1 MLTSS
6 ASRVALFFLCLWSP
20 FVFAHG
26 GEVLVIGGVIFV
38 VALMLVILSRCTKTT
53 WWQKLVLIIFPWVA
67 VLLLSLTV
75 DAVLRVIGV
84 RWGTNDWTLF
94 FSTVAFGPISVWLLC
109 LWYFRAIPT
118 SVQRLPK
125 KFLSLLSSVFTWS
138 RGAFLKIHDISRRVR
153 QIDASDVQ
161 HYLSQVRALSFKPI
175 LLCSLSIW
183 LAWFFTYIIST
194 QITHQLMYRLDMDAW
209 ASLCPKHGPYLFLSC
224 FSLPS
229 WSIQLSLL
237 SIVLYFWIQR
247 FLKHYFAAPEVRPM
261 QIPVLMFFA
270 IVLPLV
276 FCALFYQLILFNA
289 LTAISIVIAIHR
301 YFEQMPTVDA
311 KNA

>member
-6 ASRVALFFLCLWSP
+6 ASRIALFFLCLWSP
-20 FVFAHG
+20 GVFAHG
-26 GEVLVIGGVIFV
+26 GESLVIGGVVSV
-38 VALMLVILSRCTKTT
+38 VALMLIILSLCTKTT

-75 DAVLRVIGV
+75 AAVLRVIGV
-84 RWGTNDWTLF
+84 HWRIHDWTLF

-118 SVQRLPK
+118 SIQRLPQ
-125 KFLSLLSSVFTWS
+125 KFWSLFSPLFTWG
-138 RGAFLKIHDISRRVR
+138 RGVFWTIHDISQRVR
-153 QIDASDVQ
+153 QIDACDVQ
-161 HYLSQVRALSFKPI
+161 HYLSQVRTLSFKPI

-194 QITHQLMYRLDMDAW
+194 QITHQLMSRLDMDAW
-209 ASLCPKHGPYLFLSC
+209 ASLCPQHGPYLFLSC
-224 FSLPS
+224 FALPS

-270 IVLPLV
+270 IALPLML
-276 FCALFYQLILFNA
+276 CALFYQLILFNA

-301 YFEQMPTVDA
+301 YFEKRPTADT